1 METKLKNKKGITLIA
16 LVITIVVLIILATIS
31 INSVFGENGLIAKAE
46 QGKQEYRAGSVQD
59 EVSMWKGEKSAAKY
73 DGLSVKTRDELI
85 EDQLQR
91 GLLTEEEAT
100 IAKNTGSVKIASQT
114 IDYGEDDLVAAT
126 DLNPG
131 ELSGTGTAGDPYLI
145 QSIEDIVAFSNAV
158 NGGNDYDDEYVKLD
172 LTLDFNSDKSYINP
186 ATIEFGDVNGNG
198 TVEAL
203 KTELTTGA
211 GFVPI
216 GYSGRFGGTFDGE
229 NYSIKNLYISRE
241 NGNIGLFG
249 YISYGGTVTNLTVSG
264 KIVASNAN
272 VGGILGRAFCSAK
285 IENCQTNVE
294 ITVSEGSAGGICGRT
309 SGYTN
314 YITNCINRG
323 KITLTGSEASLCL
336 GGILGYGANCD
347 VTDSI
352 NYATLSIESTEE
364 MLSQGELA
372 GNNQESSISNCQN
385 NGTLNRIDSLETISL
400 QNNYLGGIVGYSCMV
415 DL

>member
-100 IAKNTGSVKIASQT
+100 IAKNTGSVKIASQI

-216 GYSGRFGGTFDGE
+216 GYSG
-229 NYSIKNLYISRE
+229 
-241 NGNIGLFG
+241 
-249 YISYGGTVTNLTVSG
+249 
-264 KIVASNAN
+264 
-272 VGGILGRAFCSAK
+272 
-285 IENCQTNVE
+285 
-294 ITVSEGSAGGICGRT
+294 
-309 SGYTN
+309 
-314 YITNCINRG
+314 
-323 KITLTGSEASLCL
+323 
-336 GGILGYGANCD
+336 
-347 VTDSI
+347 
-352 NYATLSIESTEE
+352 
-364 MLSQGELA
+364 
-372 GNNQESSISNCQN
+372 
-385 NGTLNRIDSLETISL
+385 
-400 QNNYLGGIVGYSCMV
+400 
-415 DL
+415 